1 MGKNFKIMRRSHEQ
15 GSKSER
21 RGGGSNA
28 ALQNVAVF
36 GECGDVRNGDARLMV
51 FGGHGWTNWESV

>member
-1 MGKNFKIMRRSHEQ
+1 MNKEARVKDGV
-15 GSKSER
+15 
-21 RGGGSNA
+21 GGSNA